1 MRDAVLSHLGRLR
14 RRYRWVR
21 GADVFLEAWFVLS
34 LAAASLFMIDRLA
47 FEFGL
52 AASHM
57 TRPWPVIAGFAAAF
71 VVALIAAGAVMA
83 RRVSPSSLAWR
94 VDKAIGG
101 HERLLTSV
109 ELACGD
115 AGSVFAPALFE
126 QAARDMERADAKRV
140 FPTAPIGYRAGI
152 ALALMSGGFVLAFPP
167 VLAPAPI
174 ADFSVDL
181 RRGAAPLDI
190 VAEDASIGII
200 ERRDWDFGDGMIAE
214 AKVISHRYAKPG
226 RYTISLTVRGPGGTD
241 VETKK
246 NFIEVL
252 DARSPVAEFAAQ
264 PVRGRAPLSTFFANQ
279 SSNASSFEWDFG
291 DKTKSAAAEPL
302 HVYSEPGVYTVTLTA
317 INDFGRDVVAK
328 RNFIKVAG
336 ADAPLA
342 DFRANPRKGPAML
355 GVQFED
361 QTDGQAAEWE
371 WDFGDVSLPSEN
383 SSRDRNPH
391 HLYRFPGKYTVR
403 LRVKGP
409 GGEDEAVKER
419 YIEVESEGNSGGGRG
434 PNSADLNA
442 DPKSGPKP
450 GNPKGAGD
458 TPGKDPFG
466 AKTDRPKVTL
476 DPVPVKPDKADGP
489 LFPKEKPVFDPGGV
503 GGAGDSKYAPAYEKY
518 QRAAEDAMER
528 EQIPPSLREYVKQYF
543 EAIRPK

>member
-1 MRDAVLSHLGRLR
+1 VRDAVLTQLGRLR

-52 AASHM
+52 AAPHV
-57 TRPWPVIAGFAAAF
+57 TTPAPVIAGFAAAL
-71 VVALIAAGAVMA
+71 VLALIGAGVVMV

-94 VDKAIGG
+94 VDKAIGS

-109 ELACGD
+109 ELACDG
-115 AGSVFAPALFE
+115 AGSVFAPALFQ
-126 QAARDMERADAKRV
+126 QAAADMEKADATRV
-140 FPTAPIGYRAGI
+140 FPAAPVGYRGGI
-152 ALALMSGGFVLAFPP
+152 ALALMAGGFVIAFPP

-174 ADFSVDL
+174 ADFSVDV

-190 VAEDASIGII
+190 VADDASIGII
-200 ERRDWDFGDGMIAE
+200 ERREWDFGDGMIAE

-226 RYTISLTVRGPGGTD
+226 RYTISLTVRGPGGVD
-241 VETKK
+241 VEKKK

-264 PVRGRAPLSTFFANQ
+264 PVRGRAPLQVYFANQ
-279 SSNASSFEWDFG
+279 SSNAAAFEWDFG
-291 DKTKSAAAEPL
+291 DKTRSGTAEPS
-302 HVYSEPGVYTVTLTA
+302 HVYSEPGVYSVTLTA
-317 INDFGRDVVAK
+317 INAFGRDVVAK

-336 ADAPLA
+336 PDAPLA
-342 DFRANPRKGPAML
+342 DFRANPRKGTAML

-361 QTDGQAAEWE
+361 QTDGKATEWE

-391 HLYRFPGKYTVR
+391 HVYRFPGKYTVR

-419 YIEVESEGNSGGGRG
+419 YIEVESEGDSGGGKG
-434 PNSADLNA
+434 PNAADQNSE
-442 DPKSGPKP
+442 PKSGSKQ

-466 AKTDRPKVTL
+466 AKTDRPDVKL
-476 DPVPVKPDKADGP
+476 EPASVKPHTTDGP
-489 LFPKEKPVFDPGGV
+489 LFPKEKPVFDPGGA
-503 GGAGDSKYAPAYEKY
+503 GGTGDSKYAPAYEKY

-528 EQIPPSLREYVKQYF
+528 EQIPPSLRTYVKQYF